1 MRKHRTAMTLLA
13 SLPAAAAAT
22 AVAQPSSFATRVLAY
37 EPAPGQLVSNPLF
50 NDPAHALGPPIGG
63 GTLAPDN
70 TKLVSLGGF
79 GGSITLGFDRPIY
92 DDPRNPYGMDLIVF
106 GNAFYPSGNPGR
118 RFAEA
123 AVVEVSRDEN
133 GNGLADDPW
142 YLIRGTHLGEP
153 GTPPT
158 ACLASQTWDDDFDS
172 ALYPPLSPAWLP
184 PGTSGQWTTTGYL
197 LPAEIFALPVVTNP
211 RGLGAEEEGIYGYA
225 DMSPTLILGDT
236 DGDNIVDDPD
246 VTPERFYTTP
256 DDPFTVGISPGSGGG
271 DAIDIAWAVDPLTGE
286 PAGLTSVDFVRI
298 TTAVNAV
305 NGVLGEVS
313 TEVSAVAIVRPIMRS
328 DINGDGVI
336 NSMDISEFLT
346 LWLADVTG
354 LSPGS
359 GDFDGDG
366 ATNSSDISAFL
377 TAWLARE

>member
-1 MRKHRTAMTLLA
+1 MGKNHLRAAFLA
-13 SLPAAAAAT
+13 ALPAAAAAP
-22 AVAQPSSFATRVLAY
+22 AIAQPSDFATRVVAY
-37 EPAPGQLVSNPLF
+37 EPAPGQLVDNLLF
-50 NDPAHALGPPIGG
+50 NDPTRALGPPIGG

-79 GGSITLGFDRPIY
+79 GGSITLGFDRPIH
-92 DDPRNPYGMDLIVF
+92 DDPRNPLGMDLIVF
-106 GNAFYPSGNPGR
+106 GNAFYPSGNPNR
-118 RFAEA
+118 RFAEGA
-123 AVVEVSRDEN
+123 TVEVSRDEN

-153 GTPPT
+153 GTPP
-158 ACLASQTWDDDFDS
+158 AAYLAFQTWDDDFDS
-172 ALYPPLSPAWLP
+172 PLYPPLSPAWLP
-184 PGTSGQWTTTGYL
+184 PGASGQWTTTGYL
-197 LPAEIFALPVVTNP
+197 LPAAVFSLPVVANP
-211 RGLGAEEEGIYGYA
+211 LGPGAEEEGIYGYA

-236 DGDNIVDDPD
+236 NGDNIVDDPAL
-246 VTPERFYTTP
+246 TPERFYTIP
-256 DDPFTVGISPGSGGG
+256 DDPRTVGITPGSGGG

-313 TEVSAVAIVRPIMRS
+313 AEVAAVAIVRPVVRS
-328 DINGDGVI
+328 DIDGDGAI
-336 NSMDISEFLT
+336 TSSDISAFLT

-354 LSPGS
+354 QSPGS

-366 ATNSSDISAFL
+366 TTNSSDISAFL
-377 TAWLARE
+377 AAWLARE